1 MANAFEMQEDGT
13 SVEVNL
19 SRESLQ
25 SDCVYGVVDESTK
38 SIWLWIGKLA
48 GVRKRF
54 VGARTANKMRNDL
67 GTGFRVKSIDEGEES
82 PHFFSALSTSEI

>member
-1 MANAFEMQEDGT
+1 MANAYEMQEDGT
-13 SVEVNL
+13 TVEVNL

-25 SDCVYGVVDESTK
+25 SDCVYSVIDESTK

-54 VGARTANKMRNDL
+54 VGARTANNLRNDL
-67 GTGFRVKSIDEGEES
+67 GTGFRVKSIDEGEEG
-82 PHFFSALSTSEI
+82 PQFFSALSAAHP